1 MSVEYVITPA
11 PRATLPVVGTTAV
24 FPVRRAYCIGRN
36 YAAHT
41 REMGGDPTREPPF
54 FFQKSADCLQPVP
67 AGVTVHHPYPT
78 LTHNYHH
85 EIEMVVALKSGGM
98 HIPVEK
104 ALDHVFG
111 YAIGLDMT
119 RRDLQDE
126 AKQLRRPWDS
136 GKSSDMSGPCGPLHP
151 VSQVGHLAKGFI
163 RVSVDGI
170 VKQNGNISDMIWS
183 VAEQISILS
192 QAYHLEA
199 GDVIFSGTPD
209 GVGPVTRGQTMLC
222 EIEHLGEIS
231 LKVV

>member
-1 MSVEYVITPA
+1 M
-11 PRATLPVVGTTAV
+11 
-24 FPVRRAYCIGRN
+24 
-36 YAAHT
+36 
-41 REMGGDPTREPPF
+41 
-54 FFQKSADCLQPVP
+54 
-67 AGVTVHHPYPT
+67 
-78 LTHNYHH
+78 
-85 EIEMVVALKSGGM
+85 
-98 HIPVEK
+98 
-104 ALDHVFG
+104 
-111 YAIGLDMT
+111 
-119 RRDLQDE
+119 
-126 AKQLRRPWDS
+126 RRPWDS